1 MAGNRRHLPNQDTP
15 SATPLTKTVAES
27 QRHFLSTALALKN
40 RFRRGYRPTPQE
52 RLALAKALEG
62 AARELFDT
70 TARATLPGRSLSSY
84 PTVLRD
90 LVERITARTS
100 NAWNELAHK
109 YRLEWLIREP
119 AKQRSRLKKAL
130 PGETWPSSSTTK
142 PAHGP
147 HRHAVLQIQM
157 TGLDKSGGSATHH
170 PLFSIFSQVPLT
182 VVFRDFVDGAETV
195 AGYLAVSPTTIGKT
209 ASPLDLLLKPPKRK
223 RSKS

>member
-1 MAGNRRHLPNQDTP
+1 
-15 SATPLTKTVAES
+15 
-27 QRHFLSTALALKN
+27 
-40 RFRRGYRPTPQE
+40 
-52 RLALAKALEG
+52 
-62 AARELFDT
+62 
-70 TARATLPGRSLSSY
+70 
-84 PTVLRD
+84 
-90 LVERITARTS
+90 
-100 NAWNELAHK
+100 
-109 YRLEWLIREP
+109 LEWLIREP

-195 AGYLAVSPTTIGKT
+195 AGCHHLSQHVLVDVGCYDLAFPGLSLGK
-209 ASPLDLLLKPPKRK
+209 DVLKDHRQ
-223 RSKS
+223 